1 LDSGEKRKANEL
13 YYNLENV
20 GRAHLIQKEI
30 RDTIKSPDFI
40 ERTGRRVRIHK
51 TFLNRFSG
59 YPLKV
64 VYEERE
70 EVFVITL
77 YPLKKAYRRHG
88 HEG

>member
-1 LDSGEKRKANEL
+1 MIMKLSRHVRNNMRL
-13 YYNLENV
+13 YGILEE
-20 GRAHLIQKEI
+20 EI
-30 RDTIKSPDFI
+30 RDAIQSPDYI
-40 ERTGRRVRIHK
+40 ERTGRKIRIHK
-51 TFLNRFSG
+51 TLLNRFSG

-70 EVFVITL
+70 EVFVITA

>member
-1 LDSGEKRKANEL
+1 MKLSRHVRNNMRL
-13 YYNLENV
+13 YGIFEE
-20 GRAHLIQKEI
+20 EI
-30 RDTIKSPDFI
+30 RDAIQSPDYI
-40 ERTGRRVRIHK
+40 ERTGRKIRVHK

-70 EVFVITL
+70 EVFVITA

>member
-1 LDSGEKRKANEL
+1 MKLSRHVRNNMRL
-13 YYNLENV
+13 YGILEE
-20 GRAHLIQKEI
+20 EI
-30 RDTIKSPDFI
+30 RDAIQSPGYI
-40 ERTGRRVRIHK
+40 ERTGRKIRVHK

-70 EVFVITL
+70 EVFVITA

>member
-1 LDSGEKRKANEL
+1 VTMKLSRHVRNNMRL
-13 YYNLENV
+13 YGILE
-20 GRAHLIQKEI
+20 KEI
-30 RDTIKSPDFI
+30 RDAIQSPDYI
-40 ERTGRRVRIHK
+40 ERTGRKIRIHK

-70 EVFVITL
+70 EVFVITA

>member
-1 LDSGEKRKANEL
+1 MRL
-13 YYNLENV
+13 YGILEE
-20 GRAHLIQKEI
+20 EI
-30 RDTIKSPDFI
+30 RDAVQSPDYV
-40 ERTGRRVRIHK
+40 ERTGRKIRIHK

-70 EVFVITL
+70 EVSVITA